1 MKIGFIG
8 LGQMG
13 LPMASNL
20 ASKFSVTVFDKKTDD
35 FSSLDKR
42 GCIVATCLQ
51 EVAATEVI
59 FLCLPNS
66 HIVENVLFGEDG
78 LVSHL
83 SAGTIIVDTSTCE
96 YEATVSF
103 STRLEKLGIEFI
115 DAPISGMQ
123 KGAESGNLTM
133 MCGGREE
140 LVKKLQSQF
149 SLLASN
155 VLYMGAV
162 GTGQLMKM
170 INNVIFDINL
180 AALAEILPMAVKLGL
195 DSENVGTVV
204 NTGTGS
210 SYASKFFIP
219 RILKGGFEYGV
230 SMDFAYKDLVHAG
243 VISVKQKIPT
253 PVLAAATSTYQ
264 QSMLAGHGGKD
275 KGGMIC
281 IFEELLDVEFR
292 AERQGQ

>member
-1 MKIGFIG
+1 
-8 LGQMG
+8 
-13 LPMASNL
+13 
-20 ASKFSVTVFDKKTDD
+20 
-35 FSSLDKR
+35 
-42 GCIVATCLQ
+42 
-51 EVAATEVI
+51 
-59 FLCLPNS
+59 
-66 HIVENVLFGEDG
+66 
-78 LVSHL
+78 
-83 SAGTIIVDTSTCE
+83 
-96 YEATVSF
+96 
-103 STRLEKLGIEFI
+103 
-115 DAPISGMQ
+115 
-123 KGAESGNLTM
+123 
-133 MCGGREE
+133 
-140 LVKKLQSQF
+140 
-149 SLLASN
+149 
-155 VLYMGAV
+155 
-162 GTGQLMKM
+162 MKM